1 MVRNEDS
8 SHTITLQVVATACTG
23 KGTDTL
29 HISGHFLFYLQQKT
43 EQKEYYFF
51 NLSDVHKNTQ
61 SKQLLYLR
69 VNRSRQ

>member
-23 KGTDTL
+23 KGTNTL

-43 EQKEYYFF
+43 EQREYYFF
-51 NLSDVHKNTQ
+51 
-61 SKQLLYLR
+61 
-69 VNRSRQ
+69 